1 MKTQQQNPCDK
12 NIFAFTKH
20 INNVHCTYFAGFFK
34 RANTIFLIS
43 MNLISISSIKLVHGM
58 SNRCQTLISFCSRW
72 FHQLRQIAMRPNF
85 RFYSAIHKKN
95 LIFFSFALF
104 STEYFSWLFNKI
116 ATIYSKHIHT
126 FIHII
131 ESLCTFIRDQM
142 TFAWLNFQQFFF
154 SLSLSILFFRNNV
167 NEKNSI
173 ELSNK

>member
-12 NIFAFTKH
+12 NIFAKH
-20 INNVHCTYFAGFFK
+20 INNVHCTYSARFFK

-85 RFYSAIHKKN
+85 RFYSALHKKTWYFFHSLFSVPN
-95 LIFFSFALF
+95 IFHDFSIKLQRFIPNTYTLLFISSNHFALL
-104 STEYFSWLFNKI
+104 SVIKWPLHDSIFNK
-116 ATIYSKHIHT
+116 
-126 FIHII
+126 
-131 ESLCTFIRDQM
+131 
-142 TFAWLNFQQFFF
+142 FF
-154 SLSLSILFFRNNV
+154 SLSRYFFRNNV